1 MTYRLNK
8 TNGDLLVDLVD
19 GQIDN
24 STTDITLVGRN
35 YKGFG
40 EFINENY
47 IKLLENFSS
56 TSAPSN
62 PLAGQLWWDTSDQR
76 LKIYDGAT
84 FKAAGGPIVSNQQPQ
99 MVAGDLWID
108 NENNKL
114 YFFDGTDL
122 VLVGPEYNAAQGKTG
137 FEVISAIDSTSVDR
151 TLLMLYIGGTLQ
163 GIFANATFYLQ
174 PQTIPG
180 YPADPNDTASPN
192 RQLIQEGFNPVSASD
207 FNFRG
212 ISDSAR
218 ALVDDAGLE
227 KTAANFIPSDANGFT
242 TGSLKV
248 QNSAGLSV
256 GVGDTEYVILKVIG
270 NTSILENQI
279 SESDMQFRVR
289 LGNTFY
295 PSMYVD
301 TSELKLG
308 IWNTTP
314 SAELDVTGAGKFSGD
329 LTVGGNL
336 LVQGNATYL
345 NVSTLTVQDKN
356 IELGLLDDSTEGNDA
371 AIDGAGIIV
380 RSTDGSKDFTWEQT
394 TGNWTSNQNIDILS
408 GRSYRISDNLVLDST
423 TLGPTVTNSSLTSL
437 GVLTDLTVDDLYID
451 GASIERINGTGI
463 NIVAKG
469 DILVDSQKINGVVTP
484 DRGTRQG
491 DFTYSGGDSGNYITT
506 KSYVDTALEN
516 EPIVM
521 ALDTTGLS
529 VPSAGNPYTDVAGIL
544 ESLYPAIAKAGSV
557 AKVHCTSY
565 AGATVSGIDVQSAM
579 TKSYI
584 SVDKDN
590 NLSSESVVQDVN
602 FASASGSASLSPT
615 RSLMT
620 FTSNGGS
627 WVWQNT
633 V

>member
-24 STTDITLVGRN
+24 SITDITLVGRN

-62 PLAGQLWWDTSDQR
+62 PLSGQLWWDTSDQR
-76 LKIYDGAT
+76 LKVYDGST

-122 VLVGPEYNAAQGKTG
+122 VLVGPEYNAEQGKTG
-137 FEVISAIDSTSVDR
+137 FEVISSIDSTSVDR

-163 GIFANATFYLQ
+163 GIFANATFYLP

-180 YPADPNDTASPN
+180 YPSDPNDTASPN
-192 RQLIQEGFNPVSASD
+192 RQLIQQGFNPVSSAD

-212 ISDSAR
+212 IADSSR
-218 ALVDDAGLE
+218 ALVDDAGVE
-227 KTAANFIPSDANGFT
+227 KTAANFIPSDSNGFT

-256 GVGDTEYVILKVIG
+256 GVGDTEYVILKVSG
-270 NTSILENQI
+270 NTSTLEGQI

-289 LGNTFY
+289 QGNSFY
-295 PSMYVD
+295 SSMYVD
-301 TSELKLG
+301 ASELKLG
-308 IWNTTP
+308 VWNNTP
-314 SAELDVTGAGKFSGD
+314 SVELDVTGAGKFSGD

-336 LVQGNATYL
+336 LVEGDATYL

-371 AIDGAGIIV
+371 TVDGAGIIV
-380 RSTDGSKDFTWEQT
+380 RSTDGSKDLTWEQS
-394 TGNWTSNQNIDILS
+394 TGNWTSNQNIDLS
-408 GRSYRISDNLVLDST
+408 TGKSYRIADALVLDST
-423 TLGPTVTNSSLTSL
+423 TLGSTVVNSSLTNL
-437 GVLTDLTVDDLYID
+437 GVLEELTVDNIYID
-451 GASIERINGTGI
+451 GVSIERINGAGI

-469 DILVDSQKINGVVTP
+469 DILVDSQKINGVAAP
-484 DRGTRQG
+484 ARGTRQS
-491 DFTYSGGDSGNYITT
+491 DFTYTGGDSDSYVPT
-506 KSYVDTALEN
+506 KGYVDTALEN

-521 ALDTTGLS
+521 ALDITGLS
-529 VPSAGNPYTDVAGIL
+529 NPSSGNPYTDVVGIL
-544 ESLYPAIAKAGSV
+544 ESLYPAAAKAGSI
-557 AKVHCTSY
+557 ARIHCTSY
-565 AGATVSGIDVQSAM
+565 TGATVSGIDVQSAM

-590 NLSSESVVQDVN
+590 NASSESVVQDIN
-602 FASASGSASLSPT
+602 FGAASGSAVLSPT

-620 FTSNGGS
+620 FSSNGGS
-627 WVWQNT
+627 WVWQST